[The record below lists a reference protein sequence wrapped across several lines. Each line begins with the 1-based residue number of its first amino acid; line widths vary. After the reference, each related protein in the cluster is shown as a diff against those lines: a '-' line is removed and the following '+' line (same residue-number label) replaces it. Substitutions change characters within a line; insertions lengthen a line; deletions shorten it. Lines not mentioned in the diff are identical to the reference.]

1 MVLAAMLLT
10 GQAFETMENVLA
22 AAKRNMV
29 AITSG
34 NDRGKPIIT
43 SKQLVAITGNIKNT
57 IADMDAN
64 VQLMMAIFLKKT
76 SNAKTYSDALKSMKQ
91 NPVMGGNA
99 DLFIKREDEFIPSVD
114 SFWKFKG
121 NPSTHTV
128 KTVNT
133 WFEKLIGDE
142 QVLAE
147 MNLTEG
153 DIGYLVKSISTIL
166 KTLKTDCLQNDLS
179 IIERGVISL
188 PVVRFP
194 TKLENNIVIYNI
206 DVNAW
211 IQCKTGNMIT
221 DAIDSLK
228 SNPNFGGGLT
238 GSFLTATFAPRDSVI
253 NNLKPEIKE
262 KAIRSVVAELSA

>member
-1 MVLAAMLLT
+1 MYSIERSVKYL
-10 GQAFETMENVLA
+10 FNF
-22 AAKRNMV
+22 
-29 AITSG
+29 
-34 NDRGKPIIT
+34 DPILHL
-43 SKQLVAITGNIKNT
+43 Q
-57 IADMDAN
+57 
-64 VQLMMAIFLKKT
+64 
-76 SNAKTYSDALKSMKQ
+76 
-91 NPVMGGNA
+91 
-99 DLFIKREDEFIPSVD
+99 
-114 SFWKFKG
+114 
-121 NPSTHTV
+121 V

-133 WFEKLIGDE
+133 WFRKLIDDE

-166 KTLKTDCLQNDLS
+166 KTLKNDCLQNDLS
-179 IIERGVISL
+179 IVERGVISL

-194 TKLENNIVIYNI
+194 TKLENNIIIYNI

-253 NNLKPEIKE
+253 NQLKPEFKE
-262 KAIRSVVAELSA
+262 KAIKSILAKLSA